1 MRHPFLVLG
10 LLLLSATATPA
21 QVSIGLNTPGVS
33 LGIQLSAYP
42 TLVRVPN
49 YPVYYAPDLPA
60 NFFYYED
67 QYWVYED
74 DAWYVS
80 SWYNGPWA
88 LVEPERVPLFVLR
101 VPVRYYRAAPRYFR
115 GWRPEAPPRWGDHW
129 GPQWQRQRPAWDRWD
144 RRAVPAPAPLPT
156 YQRQYP
162 SDRYPHAEEQKAL
175 QERPGRTAPPQ
186 HPAPVTAPHRN
197 ERPEP
202 LPPHVPAPAPP
213 ASPQPAPQ
221 ARPQPAPPRHEP
233 STPAPQ
239 ALPRSPQLQ
248 PPTTQPQPAPT
259 PMRPPAAN
267 REPSRPREQPPEPSR
282 PQAAPAKPAQADHE
296 RERARAEGERGGM
309 DRNR

>member
-42 TLVRVPN
+42 TLVRVLN

-129 GPQWQRQRPAWDRWD
+129 GPQWQRQRPGAFAHLSAPISQRSLPTR
-144 RRAVPAPAPLPT
+144 RRAKGLARTTGPYRTAAAPCT
-156 YQRQYP
+156 GD
-162 SDRYPHAEEQKAL
+162 S
-175 QERPGRTAPPQ
+175 APPQ
-186 HPAPVTAPHRN
+186 
-197 ERPEP
+197 
-202 LPPHVPAPAPP
+202 
-213 ASPQPAPQ
+213 
-221 ARPQPAPPRHEP
+221 
-233 STPAPQ
+233 
-239 ALPRSPQLQ
+239 
-248 PPTTQPQPAPT
+248 
-259 PMRPPAAN
+259 
-267 REPSRPREQPPEPSR
+267 
-282 PQAAPAKPAQADHE
+282 
-296 RERARAEGERGGM
+296 
-309 DRNR
+309 